1 MNLPQVISGQPSYL
15 LWLVAGMFCL
25 FLNLLVFE
33 PTIAALGIAA
43 IITAIAALSIN
54 SFGIQLLIWSILS
67 VALAVILR
75 GMVPRESHDL
85 DPPTKAE
92 VSVSIPRGGMGE
104 VAYEGTL
111 WSARCQVSDVAIVAG
126 QTVYV
131 VGRQDNTLLVMPTP
145 YAGSNA
151 VNRTA

>member
-1 MNLPQVISGQPSYL
+1 
-15 LWLVAGMFCL
+15 MFCL

-111 WSARCQVSDVAIVAG
+111 WSARCQVSDVAIAAG

>member
-1 MNLPQVISGQPSYL
+1 MNVPQVISGQPSYL
-15 LWLVAGMFCL
+15 LWLAAGIFCL

-43 IITAIAALSIN
+43 IITAIAALTIK

-67 VALAVILR
+67 VALAILLR

-85 DPPTKAE
+85 DPPTEAE
-92 VSVSIPRGGMGE
+92 VSVSIPQGGLGE

-111 WSARCQVSDVAIVAG
+111 WTARCQISDVAIAAG

-131 VGRQDNTLLVMPTP
+131 VGRQDNTLLVMPAP
-145 YAGSNA
+145 YAGNQV
-151 VNRTA
+151 VNRIG

>member
-1 MNLPQVISGQPSYL
+1 
-15 LWLVAGMFCL
+15 MFCL

-92 VSVSIPRGGMGE
+92 VSVSIPRGGLGE

-111 WSARCQVSDVAIVAG
+111 WSARCQVSDVAIAAG

>member
-1 MNLPQVISGQPSYL
+1 
-15 LWLVAGMFCL
+15 MFCL

-75 GMVPRESHDL
+75 GMVPRESRDL

-111 WSARCQVSDVAIVAG
+111 WSARCQVSDVAIAAG